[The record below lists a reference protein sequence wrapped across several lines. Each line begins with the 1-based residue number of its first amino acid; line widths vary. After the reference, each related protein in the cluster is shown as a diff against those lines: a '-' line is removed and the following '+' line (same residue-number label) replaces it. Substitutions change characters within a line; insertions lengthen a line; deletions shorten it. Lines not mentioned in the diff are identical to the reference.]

1 MSDRKD
7 MILYELKQNRPLLH
21 IGGIMLAKHL
31 TDSTRLANG
40 VEMPWLGLG
49 VWKVEEGQQVEDAV
63 RAAIETGYR
72 SIDTAAI
79 YRNEQ
84 GVGRA
89 IADCGVPR
97 DQLFITTK
105 LWNENQGYETT
116 LRAFEES
123 REKLG
128 LEYFDL
134 YLIHW
139 PLPKRGKYKETWR
152 AMEKLYKEGL
162 IRAIG
167 VSNFQVD
174 HLKDLMSDAEVAPMV
189 NQVEYHPLLSQEEL
203 LTFCKAN
210 QIQLEAWSP
219 LMQGNLDLPVLQEIA
234 EAHGKTPAQVVL
246 RWDIQNGVVTIP
258 KSVTPHRIKENA
270 DIFDFELTAGDMERI
285 NALNQNKRFG
295 GNPDDVN

>member
-1 MSDRKD
+1 MVSYV
-7 MILYELKQNRPLLH
+7 MKQYRL
-21 IGGIMLAKHL
+21 ITGMGGIVLAKHL
-31 TDSTRLANG
+31 ADCTRLANG

-63 RAAIETGYR
+63 KTAIETGYR

-79 YRNEQ
+79 YGNEQ

-89 IADCGVPR
+89 IAGCGVPR

-105 LWNENQGYETT
+105 LWNENQGYDTT
-116 LRAFEES
+116 LKAFEES
-123 REKLG
+123 RDKLG
-128 LEYFDL
+128 LDYFDL

-139 PLPKRGKYKETWR
+139 PLPKKGKYKETWK

-174 HLKDLMSDAEVAPMV
+174 HLKDLMSDAEIAPMV
-189 NQVEYHPLLSQEEL
+189 NQVEYHPLLSQQEL
-203 LTFCKAN
+203 LAFCKSN
-210 QIQLEAWSP
+210 QVQLEAWSP

-234 EAHGKTPAQVVL
+234 KAHGKTAAQVVL
-246 RWDIQNGVVTIP
+246 RWDLQNGVVTIP
-258 KSVTPHRIKENA
+258 KSIRAARIKENA
-270 DIFDFELTAGDMERI
+270 DIFDFELSPEEISKI
-285 NALNQNKRFG
+285 NSLNQDKRFG
-295 GNPDDVN
+295 GNPDEVN